1 MADEFYGGCP
11 FRFKVNDA
19 IATEFLQGR
28 KHIFVSIGT
37 IKADSYFADTRATV
51 HLWNK
56 RRGSDLNRFFRLEY
70 SFDNRQFPP
79 LKMRFTLEQEMEH
92 DRYSMTPAE
101 PMPEGPPICRQDLD
115 SHPGCGSLFL
125 RRGTEPACK
134 NRPLP
139 LLRLACF
146 CRRQQLGCAATRPL
160 EVPPALRARPH
171 TGALGRGLL
180 PPGSPQRR
188 TRRSSCRYRAP
199 PESSGNAAG
208 WRR

>member
-1 MADEFYGGCP
+1 MLDVKFCLTFGG
-11 FRFKVNDA
+11 
-19 IATEFLQGR
+19 
-28 KHIFVSIGT
+28 H
-37 IKADSYFADTRATV
+37 
-51 HLWNK
+51 
-56 RRGSDLNRFFRLEY
+56 
-70 SFDNRQFPP
+70 
-79 LKMRFTLEQEMEH
+79 FTLEWGFFYFSFLLAEEGQAESACGLE
-92 DRYSMTPAE
+92 TFLWLPPLTAE
-101 PMPEGPPICRQDLD
+101 PMPEGPPICRKDLY

-160 EVPPALRARPH
+160 EVPPALRARPIQ
-171 TGALGRGLL
+171 GLWAVDCSLQALRSAEPEGVGIGFRARFSSIGIVSAKGTVQLK
-180 PPGSPQRR
+180 S
-188 TRRSSCRYRAP
+188 RRSSCRYRAP

>member
-1 MADEFYGGCP
+1 MDPAEILGWKSTHLNRLKVLPGSRSPYIVGDTVMADEFYGGCP

-70 SFDNRQFPP
+70 SFDNRQFTP

-101 PMPEGPPICRQDLD
+101 PMPENCRY
-115 SHPGCGSLFL
+115 L
-125 RRGTEPACK
+125 RLSIGVTEP
-134 NRPLP
+134 
-139 LLRLACF
+139 
-146 CRRQQLGCAATRPL
+146 
-160 EVPPALRARPH
+160 ERAWMAVIADWQF
-171 TGALGRGLL
+171 T
-180 PPGSPQRR
+180 
-188 TRRSSCRYRAP
+188 
-199 PESSGNAAG
+199 EKK
-208 WRR
+208 